1 MKNENCPVCGQPL
14 IIFHNRC
21 ANCNTFYCDLTS
33 LDLQEREPFILKY
46 KINNIECIQYV
57 KPEPNNPR
65 VECTVERK
73 SKMTSDLIIHD
84 IGYQTK
90 NLNTTFTL
98 TALPFGE
105 QDNLLIVEIEGENDV
120 I

>member
-1 MKNENCPVCGQPL
+1 M
-14 IIFHNRC
+14 
-21 ANCNTFYCDLTS
+21 
-33 LDLQEREPFILKY
+33 
-46 KINNIECIQYV
+46 
-57 KPEPNNPR
+57 
-65 VECTVERK
+65 ECTVERK
-73 SKMTSDLIIHD
+73 SEMTSDLVIYD

>member
-21 ANCNTFYCDLTS
+21 SNCNTFYCDLTS

-65 VECTVERK
+65 VEYTVERK
-73 SKMTSDLIIHD
+73 SKMTSNLIIHD
-84 IGYQTK
+84 IEYQTK
-90 NLNTTFTL
+90 NLSTTFAL

-105 QDNLLIVEIEGENDV
+105 QDNLLIIEVEGENNV

>member
-21 ANCNTFYCDLTS
+21 SNCNTFYCDLTS

-65 VECTVERK
+65 VEYTVERK
-73 SKMTSDLIIHD
+73 NKMTSNLIIHD
-84 IGYQTK
+84 IEYQTK
-90 NLNTTFTL
+90 NLSTTFAL

-105 QDNLLIVEIEGENDV
+105 QDNLLIIEVEGENNV

>member
-1 MKNENCPVCGQPL
+1 
-14 IIFHNRC
+14 
-21 ANCNTFYCDLTS
+21 
-33 LDLQEREPFILKY
+33 
-46 KINNIECIQYV
+46 
-57 KPEPNNPR
+57 

-84 IGYQTK
+84 IEYQTK
-90 NLNTTFTL
+90 NLSTTFAL

-105 QDNLLIVEIEGENDV
+105 QDNLLIIEVEGENNV

>member
-14 IIFHNRC
+14 VIFHNRC

-33 LDLQEREPFILKY
+33 LNLQEREPFILKY
-46 KINNIECIQYV
+46 KIGDIEFIQYV
-57 KPEPNNPR
+57 KPESNNPR
-65 VECTVERK
+65 MECTVERK
-73 SKMTSDLIIHD
+73 SEMASNLIIHN
-84 IGYQTK
+84 IGCQTK
-90 NLNTTFTL
+90 NLNTTFAL

-105 QDNLLIVEIEGENDV
+105 QDNLLIIEIEGENNA